1 MFVREGLGESGG
13 CKKPK
18 QRFCSCGLRTEET
31 HMWPFRSGFT
41 VEDVATEC
49 AGSDLNALSF
59 CGTKGSG
66 FIDVILVE
74 GKM

>member
-1 MFVREGLGESGG
+1 
-13 CKKPK
+13 
-18 QRFCSCGLRTEET
+18 
-31 HMWPFRSGFT
+31 MWPFRSGFT